1 MMDEKDIAKLLAAGG
16 KRWSKGGKDRIYFDA
31 KTLGLEVERYG
42 TGSVRSAEW
51 QGESISN
58 ADARRLLGSK
68 VYVDCADGS
77 LHVDTDFYDT
87 YNEQMRLENVAAK
100 FVNDALE
107 ADEGGA
113 EADAIMA
120 AESLEAAL
128 DAMATEA
135 VAHKGETAYL
145 TGLLDSFGK
154 RFGMN
159 IDEVGK
165 AIAPRLAKLLNN

>member
-1 MMDEKDIAKLLAAGG
+1 MMDEKDIAKLMAAGG
-16 KRWSKGGKDRIYFDA
+16 KRWSKYGKDRIYFDA
-31 KTLGLEVERYG
+31 TTLGLDVSYYK
-42 TGSVRSAEW
+42 TGSIDHAEW

-58 ADARRLLGSK
+58 ADARRLLSSK

-87 YNEQMRLENVAAK
+87 YNESMRLENVAAK
-100 FVNDALE
+100 FVEDAL

-120 AESLEAAL
+120 AENLEAAY
-128 DAMATEA
+128 DAMAREA
-135 VAHKGETAYL
+135 VAHRGETAYL
-145 TGLLDSFGK
+145 TGLLDSFEK
-154 RFGMN
+154 RFGLN

>member
-1 MMDEKDIAKLLAAGG
+1 MMDERDIAKLLAAGG

-100 FVNDALE
+100 FVEDALK
-107 ADEGGA
+107 ADEA
-113 EADAIMA
+113 EADVIMT
-120 AESLEAAL
+120 AENLEAAL
-128 DAMATEA
+128 DAMANEA

-154 RFGMN
+154 RFGLN

-165 AIAPRLAKLLNN
+165 SIAPRLAKLLNN

>member
-1 MMDEKDIAKLLAAGG
+1 MMDERDIAKLMAAGG
-16 KRWSKGGKDRIYFDA
+16 TRWSKGGKDRIYFDA
-31 KTLGLEVERYG
+31 TTLGLEVERYG

-51 QGESISN
+51 QDESISN
-58 ADARRLLGSK
+58 ADARRLLSSK
-68 VYVDCADGS
+68 VYVDCADGT

-100 FVNDALE
+100 FVEDALK
-107 ADEGGA
+107 ADEA
-113 EADAIMA
+113 EADVIMA
-120 AESLEAAL
+120 AENLEAAL
-128 DAMATEA
+128 DAMANEA

-145 TGLLDSFGK
+145 TGLLDSFDK

>member
-1 MMDEKDIAKLLAAGG
+1 MMGEKDIAKLMAEGG
-16 KRWSKGGKDRIYFDA
+16 KRWSKYGKDRIYFDA
-31 KTLGLEVERYG
+31 TTLGLEVERYG

-58 ADARRLLGSK
+58 ADARRLLNSK
-68 VYVDCADGS
+68 VYVDCADGT

-87 YNEQMRLENVAAK
+87 YNADMRLENVAAK
-100 FVNDALE
+100 FVEDAL
-107 ADEGGA
+107 ADEGEA
-113 EADAIMA
+113 QADAIMA
-120 AESLEAAL
+120 AENLEAAL

-145 TGLLDSFGK
+145 TGLLDSFEK

>member
-1 MMDEKDIAKLLAAGG
+1 MMDERDIAKLMAAGG
-16 KRWSKGGKDRIYFDA
+16 TRWSKYGKDRIYFDA

-68 VYVDCADGS
+68 VYVDCADGT

-87 YNEQMRLENVAAK
+87 YNADMRLENVAAK
-100 FVNDALE
+100 FVEDAL
-107 ADEGGA
+107 ADEGEA

-145 TGLLDSFGK
+145 TGLLDSFEK

>member
-1 MMDEKDIAKLLAAGG
+1 MMDEKDIAKLMAAGG
-16 KRWSKGGKDRIYFDA
+16 TRWSKYGKDRIYFDA
-31 KTLGLEVERYG
+31 TTLGLEVERYG

-58 ADARRLLGSK
+58 ADARRLLNSK

-100 FVNDALE
+100 FVEDALK
-107 ADEGGA
+107 ADEA

-120 AESLEAAL
+120 AENLEAAL
-128 DAMATEA
+128 DAMANEA

>member
-1 MMDEKDIAKLLAAGG
+1 MMDERDIAKLLAAGG
-16 KRWSKGGKDRIYFDA
+16 KRWSKGGKDRIYIDA
-31 KTLGLEVERYG
+31 TTLGLEVERYG

-58 ADARRLLGSK
+58 ADARRLLSSK
-68 VYVDCADGS
+68 AYVDCADGS

-100 FVNDALE
+100 FVEDAL
-107 ADEGGA
+107 ADEGEA
-113 EADAIMA
+113 QADAIMA

-145 TGLLDSFGK
+145 TGLLDSFEK
-154 RFGMN
+154 RFGLN
-159 IDEVGK
+159 FGEVEK

>member
-1 MMDEKDIAKLLAAGG
+1 MMDERDIAKLLEAGG
-16 KRWSKGGKDRIYFDA
+16 KRWSKDGKDRIYIDA
-31 KTLGLEVERYG
+31 TTLGLDVSYYK
-42 TGSVRSAEW
+42 TGSVDHAEW

-100 FVNDALE
+100 FVEDALK
-107 ADEGGA
+107 ADEA
-113 EADAIMA
+113 EADVIMA
-120 AESLEAAL
+120 AENLEAAL

>member
-1 MMDEKDIAKLLAAGG
+1 MMDEKDIAKLMAAGG
-16 KRWSKGGKDRIYFDA
+16 TRWSKYGKDRIYFDA
-31 KTLGLEVERYG
+31 TTLGLEVERYG

-58 ADARRLLGSK
+58 ADARRLLNSK

-77 LHVDTDFYDT
+77 LHVDTDFCDT
-87 YNEQMRLENVAAK
+87 YNADMRLENVAEK
-100 FVNDALE
+100 FVDDALK
-107 ADEGGA
+107 ADEA

-120 AESLEAAL
+120 AENLEAAL
-128 DAMATEA
+128 DAMANEA

-145 TGLLDSFGK
+145 TGLLDSFEK